1 MCSFHQFINYK
12 DTFLILFCNL
22 VHAWHLWSLV
32 RTFFSELISVGNIDN
47 HSNLPLDFISVSTH
61 CYSSLL
67 IYELV
72 LPVTQVVSHMMPDL
86 PNVGLERDIEQFI
99 VSKLDFIPLILSY
112 ILVCL

>member
-12 DTFLILFCNL
+12 DTFLIHFCNL

-47 HSNLPLDFISVSTH
+47 RSNLPLDFISVSTH
-61 CYSSLL
+61 CHSSLL